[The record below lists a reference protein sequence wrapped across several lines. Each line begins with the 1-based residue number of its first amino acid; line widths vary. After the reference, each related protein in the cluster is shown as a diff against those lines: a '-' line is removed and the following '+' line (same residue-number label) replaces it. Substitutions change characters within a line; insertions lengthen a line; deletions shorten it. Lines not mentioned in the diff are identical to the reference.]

1 MFTSFFVYVSR
12 GTIMIYSLN
21 EIYASGGQLPIV
33 TLTIE
38 NADIGTLR
46 FVLAYEDT
54 KLDGETYHASAFTI
68 QQPERSDSGFSDLSF
83 SICGVNGECYQYI
96 KQALQSSQPTLIT
109 MTEWHPETK
118 QVAEE
123 ITLTV
128 TGGQLDR
135 QTANFTASFCDML
148 NCEFPRLKYTAY
160 NAPGLKYIK

>member
-1 MFTSFFVYVSR
+1 
-12 GTIMIYSLN
+12 MIYTLN

-33 TLTIE
+33 TLTI
-38 NADIGTLR
+38 NNSDIGTLR
-46 FVLAYEDT
+46 FVLAYEDM

-68 QQPERSDSGFSDLSF
+68 QQPERSDS
-83 SICGVNGECYQYI
+83 CYQYI

-118 QVAEE
+118 QAAEE